1 MTENISAFRRVLE
14 DLARSRGLAGAEELA
29 EKAAEVDPRMS
40 SPALLENPP
49 GGYGHAL
56 DAVLHLSE
64 DEITLVWAA
73 FVETFMQRDR
83 LRRDR

>member
-14 DLARSRGLAGAEELA
+14 DLAHSRGLANAEELA
-29 EKAAEVDPRMS
+29 EKAAAVDPRMS

-49 GGYGHAL
+49 VGFGNAL

-64 DEITLVWAA
+64 EEKVLISGA
-73 FVETFMQRDR
+73 FVETFMRPSR
-83 LRRDR
+83 LRRSR

>member
-1 MTENISAFRRVLE
+1 MTENMSAFRRVLE
-14 DLARSRGLAGAEELA
+14 ELAHSRGLAGAEELA
-29 EKAAEVDPRMS
+29 EKAAAVDPRMS

-49 GGYGHAL
+49 VGFGNAL
-56 DAVLHLSE
+56 DAVLHLTE
-64 DEITLVWAA
+64 EEKTLISGA